1 MTQKIWISKFKG
13 ITECPAQQKKTG
25 PHSKTQHHGISETGG
40 KEEILML
47 PEIKNK
53 LYMKAQESEFFK
65 SNNWKTEG
73 FGKMPPNSEGKRF
86 PI

>member
-1 MTQKIWISKFKG
+1 MPSS
-13 ITECPAQQKKTG
+13 TEENRST
-25 PHSKTQHHGISETGG
+25 SKTQHHGISETGG